1 MSWSF
6 ELSFFTFLI
15 IVFTS
20 QALAV
25 RLRFLVPMPL
35 IMGIFCIIG
44 FALNII
50 PKDFVAN
57 SNMIA
62 VGTIAFNVFV
72 IHNATM
78 IDVGFLKEHPTDAV
92 ACILGSLILTCI
104 LALCTKGILG
114 QKLAL
119 LSPGPI
125 LGSGASCAIASYSIK
140 STNPELS
147 VYPWMIFM
155 FQGLFSVPVVTWA
168 LKREAKIILNNYNN
182 NEGGA
187 YALNPIEN
195 NKKSNLLHVNGLC
208 KKIPSAYKTP
218 AYYLGTIMIANIFS
232 KYLYTEFLAPYK
244 LNTNVI
250 ALCIGFIFAQLGF
263 LDKAPLN
270 KSDSFGL
277 LLMGLMGLMA
287 NTLANTPLDSILS
300 LLGPIIF
307 VFSVSTLVLILC
319 GIAAGRLFC
328 YSSYRGIALMANCMM
343 GFPVN
348 ETLLQSVVNLAESDS
363 EKEYLVQQIFPILN
377 TGTMLIVNSGSIL
390 IVSIMV
396 NFIK

>member
-6 ELSFFTFLI
+6 ELSFFIFLI
-15 IVFTS
+15 IVFAS

-25 RLRFLVPMPL
+25 RLHSLVPMPL

-50 PKDFVAN
+50 PKDFVVN
-57 SNMIA
+57 SNMTA

-78 IDVGFLKEHPTDAV
+78 IDISFLKEHSTDAI

-114 QKLAL
+114 QKLSL
-119 LSPGPI
+119 LSPGPV
-125 LGSGASCAIASYSIK
+125 LGSGASCAIASYSVK
-140 STNPELS
+140 STHPELS

-168 LKREAKIILNNYNN
+168 LKREAKIILNNYNDS
-182 NEGGA
+182 EDETC
-187 YALNPIEN
+187 ALNPIEN
-195 NKKSNLLHVNGLC
+195 NKRSNLLHINGLC
-208 KKIPSAYKTP
+208 KKVPSAYKTP

-232 KYLYTEFLAPYK
+232 KYLYTEFLTPYK

-300 LLGPIIF
+300 LFGPIIF

-319 GIAAGRLFC
+319 GIAAGRLFG

-348 ETLLQSVVNLAESDS
+348 EMLLQNVAKLAESDS
-363 EKEYLVQQIFPILN
+363 EKEYLAKQIFPILN
-377 TGTMLIVNSGSIL
+377 TGTMLIVNTISIL

-396 NFIK
+396 NFI

>member
-1 MSWSF
+1 MSWPF
-6 ELSFFTFLI
+6 ELSFFTFII
-15 IVFTS
+15 IVFAS
-20 QALAV
+20 QVLAV
-25 RLRFLVPMPL
+25 RLHSFVPMPL

-50 PKDFVAN
+50 PKDFVVN
-57 SNMIA
+57 SNMTA

-78 IDVGFLKEHPTDAV
+78 IDISFLKEHSTDAI

-104 LALCTKGILG
+104 LALCTKGVIE

-119 LSPGPI
+119 LSPGPV
-125 LGSGASCAIASYSIK
+125 LGSGASCAIASYSVK
-140 STNPELS
+140 STYPELS
-147 VYPWMIFM
+147 VYPWLIFM
-155 FQGLFSVPVVTWA
+155 FQGLFSVPVVAWA
-168 LKREAKIILNNYNN
+168 LKREAKIILSNYD
-182 NEGGA
+182 
-187 YALNPIEN
+187 N
-195 NKKSNLLHVNGLC
+195 NKSKAVTSNPVKNNKRSERLHVNSLC
-208 KKIPSAYKTP
+208 KGIPSVYKTP
-218 AYYLGTIMIANIFS
+218 AYYLGTIMAANIFS

-307 VFSVSTLVLILC
+307 VFSISTLVLILC
-319 GIAAGRLFC
+319 GIAAGRLFG
-328 YSSYRGIALMANCMM
+328 YSSYRGIALMVNCMM

-348 ETLLQSVVNLAESDS
+348 EMLLQSAVNLAESDS
-363 EKEYLVQQIFPILN
+363 EKEYLAQQIFPILN
-377 TGTMLIVNSGSIL
+377 TGTMLIVNAISIL
-390 IVSIMV
+390 IVSVMV
-396 NFIK
+396 NFI